1 MIIRRYIFY
10 CPECRKEYAQSL
22 SSFQLG
28 SALRRCLHCTAV
40 NRKASREWLELK
52 KIEKFEFW
60 FPTAALGYM
69 GAVIVTWIIVIPQM
83 SDGDIRQIENILVEA
98 VVALQRDDVKT
109 YATRDRE
116 FHEAIAEQSG
126 NAALIEALRQFGLQI
141 RLCGT
146 ISNVNGEFAE
156 RTAHGYDDIIQAF
169 KARDAPRA
177 AFLVRAHISR
187 AQEAIL
193 ARFPNET
200 ASR

>member
-83 SDGDIRQIENILVEA
+83 SDGAERNSTLD
-98 VVALQRDDVKT
+98 VVALLMLLPWIPYFLKRQSANRDSV
-109 YATRDRE
+109 AR
-116 FHEAIAEQSG
+116 
-126 NAALIEALRQFGLQI
+126 
-141 RLCGT
+141 
-146 ISNVNGEFAE
+146 FAK
-156 RTAHGYDDIIQAF
+156 RTALQEGVEIIL
-169 KARDAPRA
+169 P
-177 AFLVRAHISR
+177 
-187 AQEAIL
+187 E
-193 ARFPNET
+193 
-200 ASR
+200 